1 MSMWTRKRPDSHV
14 PAKPQSFTGPAKYR
28 LLHKYLDERYA
39 DTVVLTMAQIESL
52 IGSVLPDIAR
62 NQGEWWASAADRDS
76 PSDQS
81 RSWTQASR
89 TATPNLLAQ
98 FVTFERAI

>member
-1 MSMWTRKRPDSHV
+1 MSMWTRKRPDARVATH
-14 PAKPQSFTGPAKYR
+14 PQSFTGPAKYR

-52 IGSVLPDIAR
+52 IGSVLPDVAR
-62 NQGEWWASAADRDS
+62 NQGEWWASSADHGVS
-76 PSDQS
+76 SDQS

-98 FVTFERAI
+98 FVTFERAT